1 MREYGKERD
10 AIAKKYDT
18 VPAQYYRRRLCA
30 KAMKTSFAEMPPAK
44 SAQEIASKALD
55 KTGAFFAGA
64 NQKYQISQ
72 KTSVAAEATKAKMSD
87 AAAATKAGASAAAA
101 STKAGFMSLW
111 GRAKTLVAKNG
122 SAAAE
127 EEQKEEA

>member
-1 MREYGKERD
+1 
-10 AIAKKYDT
+10 
-18 VPAQYYRRRLCA
+18 
-30 KAMKTSFAEMPPAK
+30 MPPAK

-122 SAAAE
+122 SAASASTE
-127 EEQKEEA
+127 EEQKEESQDNTAVDDSAKAPLTDQSIQEEEPKKDP